1 MMATAAPP
9 ICAART
15 ARLNLRGIA
24 GFLSSGTG
32 LTGTVMPRSP
42 EGRGTDGRA
51 GADSHGKQS
60 CKFAAG
66 DIGQM
71 TDFGMIR
78 GKTVSSS
85 QRR

>member
-1 MMATAAPP
+1 MATAAPP

-24 GFLSSGTG
+24 GFLSSGTD

-42 EGRGTDGRA
+42 DKERHDGRA

-60 CKFAAG
+60 CKFAGG

-71 TDFGMIR
+71 TDFGVIR
-78 GKTVSSS
+78 DKTVSSS
-85 QRR
+85 QPC